1 MDLSKK
7 MDLMRNYRFNEGN
20 ISFENNEDLMR
31 NVILIVLWDLENW
44 LMVKVLTGVQDALLR
59 RRWWFD
65 FLDLLVD
72 FWLVGF
78 LGSHLLD
85 RLF

>member
-1 MDLSKK
+1 MELSKK
-7 MDLMRNYRFNEGN
+7 MDLLRNYRFNEGN

-72 FWLVGF
+72 F
-78 LGSHLLD
+78 
-85 RLF
+85 

>member
-31 NVILIVLWDLENW
+31 NVNLIVLWDLENW

-72 FWLVGF
+72 F
-78 LGSHLLD
+78 
-85 RLF
+85 